1 MTVLKSCP
9 TCGAKTKYCLQKGIP
24 SYKAVQDEEVFTKIN
39 QLKKVVKKYMDQ
51 VELLEKE
58 IQLLKKEKVS

>member
-24 SYKAVQDEEVFTKIN
+24 SFKAVQDDEIFTKIN
-39 QLKKVVKKYMDQ
+39 QLNKVVKKYKEQ

-58 IQLLKKEKVS
+58 IQLLKREKVV

>member
-9 TCGAKTKYCLQKGIP
+9 TCGAKTKYSDQKGLV
-24 SYKAVQDEEVFTKIN
+24 SYKAIQDDEIFTKIN
-39 QLKKVVKKYMDQ
+39 QLNKVVKKYKDQ

-58 IQLLKKEKVS
+58 IQQLKKEKVS